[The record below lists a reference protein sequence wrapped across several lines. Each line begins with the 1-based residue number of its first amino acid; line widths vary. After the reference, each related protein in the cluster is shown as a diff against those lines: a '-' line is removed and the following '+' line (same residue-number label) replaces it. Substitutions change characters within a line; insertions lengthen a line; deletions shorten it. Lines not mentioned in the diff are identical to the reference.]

1 MRWIHATILCLAL
14 AATALAGAL
23 EDAIR
28 DLGSDDWKKREAATA
43 ALSAMGDEALPSLEK
58 AAQDKDPEVR
68 WRAERAIQSIRA
80 RGGKPA
86 AKPDADA
93 KEVKTP
99 PPPPAVETP
108 VPRLVPDA
116 LEGARERL
124 KGVQEELRRQRP
136 ELDELL
142 KGFGGIDLFGGEL
155 RKALE
160 DMERS
165 LRDMGRPERPG
176 RGSGLR
182 PDFFSFRY
190 KDGKWEIVRPERPA
204 AAKLGVETGE
214 VPAVLRAQ
222 LKLGES
228 PAGVVIEAVE
238 AGSLALA
245 AGLRE
250 FDVVLRIDGAGV
262 SGEDD
267 LAALLEPGEHK
278 VAILREGE
286 RRELAFAG
294 PAAEAPEPK
303 AAPAPK
309 AEAPPAAPPAKAAP
323 EATPAPAPAPEKGDG
338 GLRRY

>member
-1 MRWIHATILCLAL
+1 
-14 AATALAGAL
+14 
-23 EDAIR
+23 
-28 DLGSDDWKKREAATA
+28 
-43 ALSAMGDEALPSLEK
+43 
-58 AAQDKDPEVR
+58 
-68 WRAERAIQSIRA
+68 
-80 RGGKPA
+80 
-86 AKPDADA
+86 
-93 KEVKTP
+93 
-99 PPPPAVETP
+99 
-108 VPRLVPDA
+108 
-116 LEGARERL
+116 
-124 KGVQEELRRQRP
+124 
-136 ELDELL
+136 
-142 KGFGGIDLFGGEL
+142 
-155 RKALE
+155 
-160 DMERS
+160 
-165 LRDMGRPERPG
+165 
-176 RGSGLR
+176 
-182 PDFFSFRY
+182 
-190 KDGKWEIVRPERPA
+190 
-204 AAKLGVETGE
+204 